1 MIQEIKKLKGFTLI
15 ELLVVVAIIGILAA
29 VGIVAYNGY
38 TQSARKAVVKQ
49 NFKNTVRYFANE
61 VMKCDMDSSQK
72 AFNLSCPV
80 TVNVDYQACAAI
92 YLSWQY
98 NIRNPKFPKES
109 TGWVADAPG
118 GGCRTVVT
126 GNDRGGVRSGD
137 GQVDG
142 DVNIVVCP
150 RSPYCGNEA
159 SGKFKIMW
167 WWDNNTM
174 QDYAILDGNL

>member
-1 MIQEIKKLKGFTLI
+1 
-15 ELLVVVAIIGILAA
+15 
-29 VGIVAYNGY
+29 
-38 TQSARKAVVKQ
+38 
-49 NFKNTVRYFANE
+49 
-61 VMKCDMDSSQK
+61 MDSTQK

-80 TVNVDYQACAAI
+80 TVDVNYQACAAI

-126 GNDRGGVRSGD
+126 GDDRGGVRSGD

-159 SGKFKIMW
+159 AGKFKIMW

-174 QDYAILDGNL
+174 QDSAILGEN

>member
-1 MIQEIKKLKGFTLI
+1 MKGLLLLPFLFSLIPTANAGVYYYPERNESGIKVICDDTLSLHRLRFNDGTEYALKGD
-15 ELLVVVAIIGILAA
+15 GK
-29 VGIVAYNGY
+29 
-38 TQSARKAVVKQ
+38 RK
-49 NFKNTVRYFANE
+49 Y
-61 VMKCDMDSSQK
+61 
-72 AFNLSCPV
+72 
-80 TVNVDYQACAAI
+80 
-92 YLSWQY
+92 
-98 NIRNPKFPKES
+98 RNPKFPKES

-126 GNDRGGVRSGD
+126 GSDRGGVRSGD

-159 SGKFKIMW
+159 RGKFKIMW

-174 QDYAILDGNL
+174 QDSSVIDTST

>member
-1 MIQEIKKLKGFTLI
+1 MKKKGFTLI

-29 VGIVAYNGY
+29 VGVVAYNGY
-38 TQSARKAVVKQ
+38 TNAAKKAVTKQ

-61 VMKCDMDSSQK
+61 VALCDVDSSHK

-80 TVNVDYQACAAI
+80 QVNVDFQACAAI
-92 YLSWQY
+92 HLSWKY
-98 NIRNPKFPKES
+98 GIRNPNFPEEQHRKDM
-109 TGWVADAPG
+109 TANAPG
-118 GGCRTVVT
+118 GGCKVT
-126 GNDRGGVRSGD
+126 TQGKDRGGVRSGD

-150 RSPYCGNEA
+150 RSPYCGSDA

-174 QDYAILDGNL
+174 QDSAILDGNL

>member
-1 MIQEIKKLKGFTLI
+1 MDTGTGLGSIMILN
-15 ELLVVVAIIGILAA
+15 IGP
-29 VGIVAYNGY
+29 
-38 TQSARKAVVKQ
+38 VKQ
-49 NFKNTVRYFANE
+49 NGEDIKPRNE
-61 VMKCDMDSSQK
+61 VVESKPPKCTGADDNGEHSQPEQSHLGASDQIGSGMPKGGVSQK
-72 AFNLSCPV
+72 WS
-80 TVNVDYQACAAI
+80 
-92 YLSWQY
+92 
-98 NIRNPKFPKES
+98 NPKFPKES

-126 GNDRGGVRSGD
+126 GSDRGGVRSGD

>member
-1 MIQEIKKLKGFTLI
+1 MNRKAFTLI

-29 VGIVAYNGY
+29 VGVVAYNGY
-38 TQSARKAVVKQ
+38 TESSKKTVAQQ
-49 NFKNTVRYFANE
+49 NFKNTVKYFTAE
-61 VMKCDMDSSQK
+61 IFKCEMDSSQK
-72 AFNLSCPV
+72 AFNLPCPV
-80 TVNVDYQACAAI
+80 KVNVDYQACAAI

-109 TGWVADAPG
+109 TGWTADAPG
-118 GGCRTVVT
+118 GGCRTVVN
-126 GNDRGGVRSGD
+126 GEDRGGVRSGD

-167 WWDNNTM
+167 WWDNKKM
-174 QDYAILDGNL
+174 QDYAIVGVN